1 MNDRFIPNAFYT
13 DNTQVDQSLNRLR
26 FVVPDDDGSVFP
38 PFPVRFCDTELG
50 TATERFFSPVSVAA
64 T

>member
-1 MNDRFIPNAFYT
+1 MNNGFISNTFYT
-13 DNTQVDQSLNRLR
+13 GTTQVDQSLNRLR
-26 FVVPDDDGSVFP
+26 FVAPDDESVFP
-38 PFPVRFCDTELG
+38 PCPVRFCDTELG